1 MAEVAQVQMVGLR
14 ALQRD
19 LRKLT
24 SDQGAL
30 NKAFAAAGQAAAE
43 PVAATARANV
53 PQDSGRLASS
63 IRVRKMRSGAGVA
76 MGSSSVRW
84 AGWVEF
90 GGTRRAPHRSTR
102 PYDPRGRY
110 LFPAG
115 LVLGSTGATIYAEA
129 LTVAL
134 ANVPWT
140 NESTNNPDSIHD

>member
-1 MAEVAQVQMVGLR
+1 MAEAPQVAMVGLR

-30 NKAFAAAGQAAAE
+30 NRAFAQAGQAAAE
-43 PVAATARANV
+43 PVAASARSVV
-53 PQDSGRLASS
+53 PTDSGRLAGS

-76 MGSSSVRW
+76 MGTSAVRW

-90 GGTRRAPHRSTR
+90 GGTRRAPHRSSR

-115 LVLGSTGATIYAEA
+115 LTLGSTGAEIYASA
-129 LTVAL
+129 LTKAL
-134 ANVPWT
+134 EAVPWT
-140 NESTNNPDSIHD
+140 NETTDAVAVHD